1 MSASTSRKLLEA
13 IRRGEHPDAEV
24 VRLLGEESPGEFF
37 RDLIEPLCDSFDPA
51 QAAVYESLMGVF
63 IPPVARPA
71 PVMPRRVETVYVLSR
86 VTLGADIKLT
96 SILLDAAKRRFPEA
110 RIVFVGGR
118 KSAEL
123 FAADSRIESLEVSY
137 PRSGPVSA
145 RIAFARELGAKL
157 ATPNS
162 IVLDPDSRLTQLG
175 LIPFGAHHFHFHS
188 RTAAGENL
196 TAMTEVWSESVLG
209 IRGRAFIAPKLVPI
223 EGPKPRVAISLGVGE
238 NLTKRIPGDFE
249 RDLVVLLASRFADVW
264 IDRGAGGEEAERV
277 NAATAGVQVN
287 FWEGSFAGFASII
300 SQSDLYVG
308 YDSGAQHAAAA
319 LGIPVITVFAGA
331 PSPRF
336 QTRWAAAGT
345 LLDADSLTAEQILS
359 RIAASSF

>member
-1 MSASTSRKLLEA
+1 M
-13 IRRGEHPDAEV
+13 
-24 VRLLGEESPGEFF
+24 RLLGETASGEFF
-37 RDLIEPLCDSFDPA
+37 RDLIEPLCDSFDLA
-51 QAAVYESLMGVF
+51 QAAAYESLMRVF
-63 IPPVARPA
+63 IPDAPQTA
-71 PVMPRRVETVYVLSR
+71 PVLPTRVETVYVLSR
-86 VTLGADIKLT
+86 VTLGADIKIT
-96 SILLDAAKRRFPEA
+96 SILLDAAKQRFPDA
-110 RIVFVGGR
+110 RIVFVAGR

-123 FAADSRIESLEVSY
+123 FAADPRIEILDVSY

-145 RIAFARELGAKL
+145 RIAFARDLATRL

-175 LIPFGAHHFHFHS
+175 LISFGPHHFHFPS

-196 TAMTEVWSESVLG
+196 TTITQVWTESVLG
-209 IRGRAFIAPKLVPI
+209 VRGSAFIAPPPVPAP
-223 EGPKPRVAISLGVGE
+223 GPGPRVAISLGVGE
-238 NLTKRIPGDFE
+238 NLSKRIPGAFE
-249 RDLVVLLASRFADVW
+249 LDLVALLANRFPGVC

-277 NAATAGVQVN
+277 NLATQGLNVD

-300 SQSDLYVG
+300 AQSHLYVG

-336 QTRWAAAGT
+336 RTRWAALGT
-345 LLDADSLTAEQILS
+345 APCSLLDADTLSPEQIL
-359 RIAASSF
+359 AQLNTATF